1 MKQTYPEEVPDIIA
15 SWDTDEELSD
25 KEDKDTIQLVD
36 AVSAISFQN
45 SDDSN
50 NEDSDKEERDIGAA
64 PMQSLQTSDPSAIL
78 VETV

>member
-15 SWDTDEELSD
+15 SWDTDEELFD

-78 VETV
+78 VVTV